1 VAALVGQKLDDDAIA
16 AAATAVANDL
26 GDDVMG
32 DIHASADYRRS
43 MAPVFVK
50 RALMSAASRA

>member
-1 VAALVGQKLDDDAIA
+1 LDDDAIA